1 MAQVEH
7 QEECHTLQWEEH
19 QQLESTIL
27 QQDIQRS
34 LRLNQFQV
42 EVIQV
47 LVEVHSL
54 KLNRLVFPLSTQ
66 ACHKTLVMVSLKVQS
81 AIQAL
86 VNKLLNKILVTP
98 LLEQHN
104 QIMVIQQLVIQ
115 HSHTVN
121 HRFLLHKPLVALP
134 CQE

>member
-7 QEECHTLQWEEH
+7 QEECHTLLWEEH
-19 QQLESTIL
+19 QRLESTIL
-27 QQDIQRS
+27 QQHIQHS
-34 LRLNQFQV
+34 LRLNQSQV

-47 LVEVHSL
+47 LVEVPSL
-54 KLNRLVFPLSTQ
+54 RLNRLVSLLSTL
-66 ACHKTLVMVSLKVQS
+66 ACHRTLVMVSPKVQS

-98 LLEQHN
+98 LLEQLN
-104 QIMVIQQLVIQ
+104 QIMAIQQLVIK

-121 HRFLLHKPLVALP
+121 HRFLLHKPLVALQ